1 LLPPHK
7 VMGRGWAMPDVR
19 GCHLPD
25 DLLYDVDN
33 HIWFQAL
40 PDGNVKLGMTT
51 VATAMAGQLVAFTP
65 KKAGRR
71 LEAGRSCAT
80 IESGKWVG
88 PAKSLAGGE
97 VAAVNE
103 ALIARPAIANED
115 PYGAGWMVIVKPDD
129 WASVKLGL
137 TIGSEVGAR
146 YDAKMDA
153 DGFPGCAC
161 PTDFKP

>member
-1 LLPPHK
+1 
-7 VMGRGWAMPDVR
+7 MADVR

-25 DLLYDVDN
+25 DLLYDVEN
-33 HIWFQAL
+33 HIWFREL
-40 PDGNVKLGMTT
+40 TDGNVKLGMTT
-51 VATAMAGQLVAFTP
+51 AATAMAGPLVAFTP

-88 PAKSLAGGE
+88 PARSIAAGE

-103 ALIARPAIANED
+103 ALVARPALANED
-115 PYGAGWMVIVKPDD
+115 PYGAGWMVIVRPDD
-129 WASVKLGL
+129 WASVKPLLVSGA
-137 TIGSEVGAR
+137 EVGPR
-146 YDAKMDA
+146 YEAKMQA

-161 PTDFKP
+161 PIESKP